1 MLDHSHI
8 KARPNAAKRHVSYL
22 QNWLFNNNGPI
33 RPAEASF
40 AEQDDLMPVISR
52 EKPPLRKLIDR
63 YDILSRFSWW
73 RIRKE
78 NVRLALEEVVWE
90 GLISEIVEPAAL

>member
-1 MLDHSHI
+1 
-8 KARPNAAKRHVSYL
+8 
-22 QNWLFNNNGPI
+22 
-33 RPAEASF
+33 
-40 AEQDDLMPVISR
+40 MPVISR
-52 EKPPLRKLIDR
+52 EKPPLRRLIDR